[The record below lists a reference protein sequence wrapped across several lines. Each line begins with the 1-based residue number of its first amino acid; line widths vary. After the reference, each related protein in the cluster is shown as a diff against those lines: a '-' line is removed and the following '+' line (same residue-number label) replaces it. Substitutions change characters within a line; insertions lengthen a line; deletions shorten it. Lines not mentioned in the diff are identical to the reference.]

1 MIEKYFSDIQSVISQ
16 LNIEQWDESINV
28 IKEKYTQ
35 GKQIFTCGNGGSAT
49 TASHYL
55 TDWNKMTLHY
65 NKRGLR
71 GICLNDNIG
80 TLTAYANDY
89 SYDDVFSEQLK
100 FYAEH
105 NDLLVIISGSGNSEN
120 VNKALTTARE
130 LGVQTMAVTGFDG
143 GRAIDFADYC
153 VHVPIADMQISED
166 FHLIFGHIVMKTLCN
181 GLH

>member
-1 MIEKYFSDIQSVISQ
+1 MIQQYFTDMQSVISN
-16 LNIEQWDESINV
+16 LNIDQWDKSVNL

-89 SYDDVFSEQLK
+89 SYEDVFAEQLK
-100 FYAEH
+100 FYAEQ
-105 NDLLVIISGSGNSEN
+105 NDLLIIISGSGNSEN
-120 VNKALTTARE
+120 VNKALISAKE
-130 LGVQTMAVTGFDG
+130 LGVQTMAVVGFDG
-143 GRAIDFADYC
+143 GKALSAADYC

-166 FHLIFGHIVMKTLCN
+166 LHLIFGHIVMKTLCN
-181 GLH
+181 GLI